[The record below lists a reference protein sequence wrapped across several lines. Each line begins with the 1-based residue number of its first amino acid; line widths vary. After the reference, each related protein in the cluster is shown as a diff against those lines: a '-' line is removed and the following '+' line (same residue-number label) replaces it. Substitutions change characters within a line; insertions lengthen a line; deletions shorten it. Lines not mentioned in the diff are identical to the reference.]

1 MPKLYSAEFR
11 REACERMLNGE
22 AVLDL
27 AKEFDIG
34 YSTLYRWKRIALAE
48 VGRAPGTKLVEA
60 DALGRARRRVKEL
73 EDELTLVKAASK
85 LFEEVSHDPKAS
97 TRW

>member
-11 REACERMLNGE
+11 REACEWMLAGE
-22 AVLDL
+22 AVLAL
-27 AKEFDIG
+27 AEELEIG
-34 YSTLYRWKRIALAE
+34 CSTLYRWKRQALVE
-48 VGRAPGTKLVEA
+48 IGQAPGTKRIEA
-60 DALGRARRRVKEL
+60 DALAQARRRIKQL

-85 LFEEVSHDPKAS
+85 LFEEASHDPKAS

>member
-11 REACERMLNGE
+11 RDVCERMLAGE

-34 YSTLYRWKRIALAE
+34 FSTLYRWKRQALVDIGA
-48 VGRAPGTKLVEA
+48 APGTKRIEA
-60 DALGRARRRVKEL
+60 DALALARRRIKDL
-73 EDELTLVKAASK
+73 ENELTLVKAASE
-85 LFEEVSHDPKAS
+85 LFEELSHDPKSS